1 MQCVRRARTDKVAF
15 SSPFFFSLPFSC
27 ASSVPVT
34 FARLSRDS
42 RVQQP
47 RVRMRE
53 LLQQILLTALGWGG
67 VGAHQLNLQV
77 KNTFIQRR
85 IGPISEE
92 FIIRAEGTE
101 SRNAVRFLFFSFVF
115 WGVEI
120 GSW

>member
-1 MQCVRRARTDKVAF
+1 MQCVRRARNRQSCIFFPV
-15 SSPFFFSLPFSC
+15 FFFLPFSC
-27 ASSVPVT
+27 ASSVPVA

-47 RVRMRE
+47 CVRMRE
-53 LLQQILLTALGWGG
+53 LLQQILLTGLGWGG
-67 VGAHQLNLQV
+67 GGGAHQLNLQV

-92 FIIRAEGTE
+92 FIIRAEGTK
-101 SRNAVRFLFFSFVF
+101 SRNAVRFFFVF